1 MKSPKVENKRFEV
14 RNHRILVIGVFI
26 SALYAIVGLY
36 VSYVQLIE
44 GDSLSGRASSEYSQE
59 FKGRG
64 KRGVIYDAKH
74 RELAMDTEIVEIGVH
89 PKNIRRIEK
98 SKEIKLT
105 DAEKNDLAKVVA
117 DILNMDE
124 ASVSQI
130 FKLKNEFKFINRMAS
145 PATAQALKVELQT
158 RKIFGFEFDSSFCR
172 VYPAKSLAAHVIG
185 FTGVDGQGLEGLEQ
199 YFEQELQG
207 DPVRW
212 TIIKDRRGR
221 VFDTLEPAA
230 AGCEGNNLI
239 LTLDGTIQYIA
250 EEALKKSV
258 VDNNA
263 LGGVAIVMNP
273 KTGAIKAIA
282 QYPTFNLNAYRSFP
296 ETIRRNRA
304 ITDTFEPGSTM
315 KVFTMAAALE
325 SGLVT
330 PEKMFF
336 CENGRYRVGG
346 CTISDTHKYGPLTA
360 FDVLKVSSN
369 IGAVKIGEII
379 GPEVIYN
386 TLRNFGLGEK
396 SGIDCPGEAKGLMR
410 HYKLWRPI
418 DQATVTFG
426 QGLTVS
432 PIQLVTGISTIA
444 NKGVMMTPHLVE
456 AITDAKGNIVKEFP
470 PQEKRRVISEKTADM
485 LVKMMNAVTLP
496 GGTGTQSVP
505 VGYTV
510 CGKTGT
516 AQKLNAQG
524 NYHNCEYNGVFVG
537 FSPMESPELAILV
550 VIDSPQKHHYG
561 GLVAAPVFKEIVQE
575 TFNYLNV
582 PPVIPETPKPEKEQL
597 NVSIGGGDLG
607 A

>member
-1 MKSPKVENKRFEV
+1 MNSPKLENKRCDL
-14 RNHRILVIGVFI
+14 RNRRIFTIGVFI

-36 VSYVQLIE
+36 VFYVQVFN
-44 GDSLSGRASSEYSQE
+44 DDYLSGRALSEYSQQ

-74 RELAMDTEIVEIGVH
+74 RQLAMDTEIVEIGVH
-89 PKNIRRIEK
+89 PEAIRRIEK
-98 SKEIKLT
+98 KDEIALT
-105 DAEKNDLAKVVA
+105 DKEKNDLAKVVA
-117 DILNMDE
+117 DILNMN
-124 ASVSQI
+124 AGSVYQI
-130 FKLKNEFKFINRMAS
+130 FKLKDEFKFLNRMVS
-145 PATAQALKVELQT
+145 PAVAQALKAELQS

-172 VYPAKSLAAHVIG
+172 VYPAKSLAAQVVG

-199 YFEQELQG
+199 YFEQYLQG
-207 DPVRW
+207 DPVQW
-212 TIIKDRRGR
+212 TIIKDRRGC

-230 AGCEGNNLI
+230 AGCEGKNLV

-250 EEALKKSV
+250 EQALEKSV

-263 LGGVAIVMNP
+263 KGGIAIVMIP

-282 QYPTFNLNAYRSFP
+282 QYPSFNLNTYRTFP
-296 ETIRRNRA
+296 ESIRRNRA

-315 KVFTMAAALE
+315 KVFLMAAALE

-330 PEKMFF
+330 PDKTFF

-346 CTISDTHKYGPLTA
+346 CTISDTHKYGTLTA

-369 IGAVKIGEII
+369 IGAVKIGEVI
-379 GPEVIYN
+379 GPEALYN
-386 TLRNFGLGEK
+386 MLKNFGFGDK
-396 SGIDCPGEAKGLMR
+396 TGIDCPGEAKGLMR
-410 HYKLWRPI
+410 HYKLWRTI
-418 DQATVTFG
+418 DQATVAFG

-432 PIQLVTGISTIA
+432 PIQLVTGVAAVA
-444 NKGVMMTPHLVE
+444 NHGVMMAPYLVE
-456 AITDAKGNIVKEFP
+456 AVMDEKGNVIKQFS
-470 PQEKRRVISEKTADM
+470 PQEKRRVISAETADTLM
-485 LVKMMNAVTLP
+485 KMMNAVTLP
-496 GGTGTQSVP
+496 GGTGTQAVP

-537 FSPMESPELAILV
+537 FSPMEAPELAVLV

-561 GLVAAPVFKEIVQE
+561 GVVAAPVFREIVDE

-582 PPVIPETPKPEKEQL
+582 PPVVPIEQKPEKEQL
-597 NVSIGGGDLG
+597 NVSIGAGEHG

>member
-1 MKSPKVENKRFEV
+1 MNSPKLENKRCDL
-14 RNHRILVIGVFI
+14 RNRRIFTIGVFI

-36 VSYVQLIE
+36 VFYVQVFN
-44 GDSLSGRASSEYSQE
+44 DDYLSGRALSEYSQQ

-74 RELAMDTEIVEIGVH
+74 RQLAMDTEIVEIGVH
-89 PKNIRRIEK
+89 PEAIRRIEK
-98 SKEIKLT
+98 KDEIVLT
-105 DAEKNDLAKVVA
+105 DKEKNDLAKVVA
-117 DILNMDE
+117 DILNMNAD
-124 ASVSQI
+124 SVYQI
-130 FKLKNEFKFINRMAS
+130 FKLKDEFKFLNRMVS
-145 PATAQALKVELQT
+145 PAVAQALKAELQS

-172 VYPAKSLAAHVIG
+172 VYPAKSLAAQVVG

-199 YFEQELQG
+199 YFEQYLQG
-207 DPVRW
+207 DPVQW
-212 TIIKDRRGR
+212 TIIKDRRGC

-230 AGCEGNNLI
+230 AGCEGKNLV

-250 EEALKKSV
+250 EQALEKSV

-263 LGGVAIVMNP
+263 KGGIAIVMIP

-282 QYPTFNLNAYRSFP
+282 QYPSFNLNTYRTFP
-296 ETIRRNRA
+296 ESIRRNRA

-315 KVFTMAAALE
+315 KVFLMAAALE

-330 PEKMFF
+330 PDKTFF

-346 CTISDTHKYGPLTA
+346 CTISDTHKYGTLTA

-369 IGAVKIGEII
+369 IGAVKIGEVI
-379 GPEVIYN
+379 GPEALYN
-386 TLRNFGLGEK
+386 MLKNFGFGDK
-396 SGIDCPGEAKGLMR
+396 TGIDCPGEAKGLMR
-410 HYKLWRPI
+410 HYKLWRTI
-418 DQATVTFG
+418 DQATVAFG

-432 PIQLVTGISTIA
+432 PIQLVTGVAAVA
-444 NKGVMMTPHLVE
+444 NHGVMMAPYLVE
-456 AITDAKGNIVKEFP
+456 AVTDEKGNIIKQFS
-470 PQEKRRVISEKTADM
+470 PQEKRRVISTETADTLM
-485 LVKMMNAVTLP
+485 KMMNAVTLP
-496 GGTGTQSVP
+496 GGTGTQAVP

-537 FSPMESPELAILV
+537 FSPMEAPELAVLV

-561 GLVAAPVFKEIVQE
+561 GVVAAPVFREIVDE

-582 PPVIPETPKPEKEQL
+582 PPVVPIEQKPEKEQL
-597 NVSIGGGDLG
+597 NVSIGAGEHG

>member
-1 MKSPKVENKRFEV
+1 MNSPKVENKRFEL
-14 RNHRILVIGVFI
+14 RNRRIFAIGVFI
-26 SALYAIVGLY
+26 SALYAVVGLY
-36 VSYVQLIE
+36 VSYVQVIN
-44 GDSLSGRASSEYSQE
+44 DDFLSGRAVSEYSQK

-64 KRGVIYDAKH
+64 KRGIIYDAKR

-89 PKNIRRIEK
+89 PQAIRRMEK
-98 SKEIKLT
+98 KQEIKLT

-117 DILNMDE
+117 DILKMDP
-124 ASVSQI
+124 AGVCQI
-130 FKLKNEFKFINRMAS
+130 FKLKNEFKFVNRMVS
-145 PATAQALKVELQT
+145 PAVAQALKTELHS

-172 VYPAKSLAAHVIG
+172 VYPAKSLAAQVVG

-199 YFEQELQG
+199 YFEKELQG
-207 DPVRW
+207 DPVQW
-212 TIIKDRRGR
+212 TIIKDRRGC

-230 AGCEGNNLI
+230 TGCEGNNLV
-239 LTLDGTIQYIA
+239 LTLDSTIQYIA

-263 LGGVAIVMNP
+263 KGGVAIVMIP
-273 KTGAIKAIA
+273 KTGAVKAIA
-282 QYPTFNLNAYRSFP
+282 HYPSFNLNSYRSFP
-296 ETIRRNRA
+296 EAIKRNRA

-330 PEKMFF
+330 PEMMFY

-346 CTISDTHKYGPLTA
+346 CTISDTHKYGALTA

-369 IGAVKIGEII
+369 IGAVKIGEVV
-379 GPEVIYN
+379 GAETLYN
-386 TLRNFGLGEK
+386 MLKNFGLGEK

-410 HYKLWRPI
+410 HHKLWRTI

-432 PIQLVTGISTIA
+432 PIQLVTGISAIA
-444 NKGVMMTPHLVE
+444 NRGVMMTPYLVE
-456 AITDAKGNIVKEFP
+456 AVTDAKGNVVKRFEP
-470 PQEKRRVISEKTADM
+470 KQKRQVISEKTADM

-537 FSPMESPELAILV
+537 FSPMEAPELAVLV
-550 VIDSPQKHHYG
+550 VIDAPQKHHYG
-561 GLVAAPVFKEIVQE
+561 GLVAAPVFREIVDE

-582 PPVIPETPKPEKEQL
+582 PRVIPVEPEPVKDQL
-597 NVSIGGGDLG
+597 NVSIGTGDPG